1 MNSIGEKIIKL
12 EDVSHKPGD
21 SVVLCHGL
29 FNIIHPGHIR
39 YLNYAHKQA
48 KKLVVSIQGDVHFLN
63 SEYKLQFTETERAEG
78 VASIQTVDNVIKDFK
93 KIDILVN
100 DAAYNIWIPFQNLK
114 ALTYKE
120 WNKIINI
127 NLTGPM
133 LFIKAVAEPMKLQ
146 GAGRIVNIAS
156 VAGMAPVGS
165 SIAYGVSKAGL
176 IQLTKG
182 MAVALASDNIL
193 VNCVSPGYL
202 EGTRM
207 SDNLAEE
214 YKQQAKLGAVL
225 KKAADKDDIA
235 DQVVTFCKT
244 DTTTGQTIVIDAG
257 RLFH

>member
-1 MNSIGEKIIKL
+1 MNLQGKVAIVTGGSGGLGKCICNALAKQGVTLAILYNNHYQDAKALSDEL
-12 EDVSHKPGD
+12 NDQGYDSSTYQCDVTNP
-21 SVVLCHGL
+21 
-29 FNIIHPGHIR
+29 
-39 YLNYAHKQA
+39 KQ
-48 KKLVVSIQGDVHFLN
+48 VD
-63 SEYKLQFTETERAEG
+63 
-78 VASIQTVDNVIKDFK
+78 QTVEKVIKDFK
-93 KIDILVN
+93 KVDILVN
-100 DAAYNIWIPFQNLK
+100 DAAYNIWIPFQDLN
-114 ALTYKE
+114 ALTYE
-120 WNKIINI
+120 QWNKIINI

-133 LFIKAVAEPMKLQ
+133 LFIKAVAAPMKLQ
-146 GAGRIVNIAS
+146 GAGRIINIAS

-182 MAVALASDNIL
+182 LAVARAPDNIL

-214 YKQQAKLGAVL
+214 YKDQARNGAVL

-235 DQVVTFCKT
+235 EQVVTFCKT
-244 DTTTGQTIVIDAG
+244 DTTTGQTLVIDGG

>member
-1 MNSIGEKIIKL
+1 MNLQGKVAIVTGGSGGLGKCICNALAKQGVNLAILYNNHYKEAKAL
-12 EDVSHKPGD
+12 SDELNDQGYD
-21 SVVLCHGL
+21 SSTYLCAVT
-29 FNIIHPGHIR
+29 NP
-39 YLNYAHKQA
+39 KQ
-48 KKLVVSIQGDVHFLN
+48 VD
-63 SEYKLQFTETERAEG
+63 
-78 VASIQTVDNVIKDFK
+78 QTVEKVIKDFK
-93 KIDILVN
+93 KVDILVN
-100 DAAYNIWIPFQNLK
+100 DAAYNIWIPFQDLN
-114 ALTYKE
+114 ALTYE
-120 WNKIINI
+120 QWNKIINI

-133 LFIKAVAEPMKLQ
+133 LFIKAVAAPMKLQ
-146 GAGRIVNIAS
+146 GAGRIINIAS

-182 MAVALASDNIL
+182 MAVALAPDNIL

-214 YKQQAKLGAVL
+214 YKDQARNGAVL

-235 DQVVTFCKT
+235 EQVVTFCKT
-244 DTTTGQTIVIDAG
+244 DTTTGQTLVIDGG

>member
-1 MNSIGEKIIKL
+1 VTNP
-12 EDVSHKPGD
+12 DQVS
-21 SVVLCHGL
+21 
-29 FNIIHPGHIR
+29 
-39 YLNYAHKQA
+39 
-48 KKLVVSIQGDVHFLN
+48 
-63 SEYKLQFTETERAEG
+63 
-78 VASIQTVDNVIKDFK
+78 QTVNNVIKDFN

-114 ALTYKE
+114 ALTYEE

-133 LFIKAVAEPMKLQ
+133 LFMKAVAEPMKLQ

-182 MAVALASDNIL
+182 MAVGLAPDNIL
-193 VNCVSPGYL
+193 VNCIAPGYL

-207 SDNLAEE
+207 SENLTEE
-214 YKQQAKLGAVL
+214 YREQARLGAVL
-225 KKAADKDDIA
+225 QRAADKDDIA
-235 DQVVTFCKT
+235 EQVVTFCKT
-244 DTTTGQTIVIDAG
+244 DTTTGQTLVIDGG

>member
-1 MNSIGEKIIKL
+1 MNLKGKVAIITGGSGGLGKCICNALAKQGANLAILYHNHYNDAKL
-12 EDVSHKPGD
+12 LADE
-21 SVVLCHGL
+21 
-29 FNIIHPGHIR
+29 
-39 YLNYAHKQA
+39 
-48 KKLVVSIQGDVHFLN
+48 LN
-63 SEYKLQFTETERAEG
+63 SNGSSAFTYKCDVTNPDE
-78 VASIQTVDNVIKDFK
+78 VSKTVDNVIKDFK

-182 MAVALASDNIL
+182 MAVALAPDNIL

>member
-1 MNSIGEKIIKL
+1 M
-12 EDVSHKPGD
+12 
-21 SVVLCHGL
+21 
-29 FNIIHPGHIR
+29 
-39 YLNYAHKQA
+39 
-48 KKLVVSIQGDVHFLN
+48 
-63 SEYKLQFTETERAEG
+63 
-78 VASIQTVDNVIKDFK
+78 
-93 KIDILVN
+93 VN
-100 DAAYNIWIPFQNLK
+100 DAAYNIWIPFQDLN
-114 ALTYKE
+114 ALTYE
-120 WNKIINI
+120 QWNKIINI

-133 LFIKAVAEPMKLQ
+133 LFIKAVAAPMKLQ
-146 GAGRIVNIAS
+146 GAGRIINIAS

-182 MAVALASDNIL
+182 MAVALAPDNIL

-214 YKQQAKLGAVL
+214 YKDQARNGAVL

-235 DQVVTFCKT
+235 EQVVTFCKT
-244 DTTTGQTIVIDAG
+244 DTTTGQTLVIDGG

>member
-1 MNSIGEKIIKL
+1 MNLQGKVAIVTGGSGGLGKCICNALAKQGVNLAILYNNHYKEAKAL
-12 EDVSHKPGD
+12 SDELNDQGYDSSPYQCDVTNP
-21 SVVLCHGL
+21 
-29 FNIIHPGHIR
+29 
-39 YLNYAHKQA
+39 KQ
-48 KKLVVSIQGDVHFLN
+48 VD
-63 SEYKLQFTETERAEG
+63 
-78 VASIQTVDNVIKDFK
+78 QTVEKVIKDFK
-93 KIDILVN
+93 KVDILVN
-100 DAAYNIWIPFQNLK
+100 DAAYNIWIPFQDLN
-114 ALTYKE
+114 ALTYE
-120 WNKIINI
+120 QWNKIINI

-133 LFIKAVAEPMKLQ
+133 LFIKAVAAPMKLQ
-146 GAGRIVNIAS
+146 GAGRIINIAS

-182 MAVALASDNIL
+182 MAVALAPDNIL

-214 YKQQAKLGAVL
+214 YKDQARNGAVL

-235 DQVVTFCKT
+235 EQVVTFCKT
-244 DTTTGQTIVIDAG
+244 DTTTGQTLVIDGG

>member
-1 MNSIGEKIIKL
+1 MNLQGKVAIVTGGSGGLGKCICNALAKQGVNLAILYNNHYKEAKAL
-12 EDVSHKPGD
+12 SDELNDQGYDSSTYQCDVTNP
-21 SVVLCHGL
+21 
-29 FNIIHPGHIR
+29 
-39 YLNYAHKQA
+39 KQ
-48 KKLVVSIQGDVHFLN
+48 VD
-63 SEYKLQFTETERAEG
+63 
-78 VASIQTVDNVIKDFK
+78 QTVEKVIKDFK
-93 KIDILVN
+93 KVDILVN
-100 DAAYNIWIPFQNLK
+100 DAAYNIWIPFQDLN
-114 ALTYKE
+114 ALTYE
-120 WNKIINI
+120 QWNKIINI

-133 LFIKAVAEPMKLQ
+133 LFIKAVAAPMKLQ
-146 GAGRIVNIAS
+146 GAGRIINIAS

-182 MAVALASDNIL
+182 MAVALAPDNIL

-214 YKQQAKLGAVL
+214 YKDQARNGAVL

-235 DQVVTFCKT
+235 EQVVTFCKT
-244 DTTTGQTIVIDAG
+244 DTTTGQTLGIDGG

>member
-1 MNSIGEKIIKL
+1 MDLQGKVAIVTGGSGGLGKCICNALAKQGVNLAILYNNHYKEAKALSDELNDQGYDSSTYQC
-12 EDVSHKPGD
+12 DVTNP
-21 SVVLCHGL
+21 
-29 FNIIHPGHIR
+29 
-39 YLNYAHKQA
+39 KQ
-48 KKLVVSIQGDVHFLN
+48 VD
-63 SEYKLQFTETERAEG
+63 
-78 VASIQTVDNVIKDFK
+78 QTVEKVIKDFK
-93 KIDILVN
+93 KVDILVN
-100 DAAYNIWIPFQNLK
+100 DAAYNIWIPFQDLN
-114 ALTYKE
+114 ALTYE
-120 WNKIINI
+120 QWNKIINI

-133 LFIKAVAEPMKLQ
+133 LFIKAVAAPMKLQ
-146 GAGRIVNIAS
+146 GAGRIINIAS

-182 MAVALASDNIL
+182 MAVALAPDNIL

-214 YKQQAKLGAVL
+214 YKDQARNGAVL

-235 DQVVTFCKT
+235 EQVVTFCKT
-244 DTTTGQTIVIDAG
+244 DTTTGQTLVIDGG

>member
-1 MNSIGEKIIKL
+1 MDLQGKVAIVTGGSGGLGKCICNALAKQGVNLAILYNNHFEDAQILSEELNASGCLTSIYKC
-12 EDVSHKPGD
+12 DVTNPD
-21 SVVLCHGL
+21 E
-29 FNIIHPGHIR
+29 
-39 YLNYAHKQA
+39 
-48 KKLVVSIQGDVHFLN
+48 VSKTV
-63 SEYKLQFTETERAEG
+63 ET
-78 VASIQTVDNVIKDFK
+78 VTKDFK

-100 DAAYNIWIPFQNLK
+100 DAAYNIWIPFEDLK
-114 ALTYKE
+114 ALTYEE

-133 LFIKAVAEPMKLQ
+133 LFTKAVANPMKLQ
-146 GAGRIVNIAS
+146 GAGRIINIAS
-156 VAGMAPVGS
+156 VAGLAPVGS

-182 MAVALASDNIL
+182 MAVALAPDNIL
-193 VNCVSPGYL
+193 VNCIAPGYL

-214 YKQQAKLGAVL
+214 YREAARLGAVL

-235 DQVVTFCKT
+235 NQVVTFCKT
-244 DTTTGQTIVIDAG
+244 DTTTGQTLVIDGG